1 MSFFCCCVGSEYTQ
15 MEDEKELTVR
25 HFNLKRDS
33 LFIEDHQTIDFNFS
47 DLINYKSGNL
57 NFLHP
62 CDAGCYIVE
71 INNKNES
78 VGVLS
83 ISVKPSNKNSKKFK
97 ISPMQVKSIFNFKHS
112 SGIATDLPF

>member
-33 LFIEDHQTIDFNFS
+33 LFIEDNQTIDFNFS

-62 CDAGCYIVE
+62 CDTGCYIVE

-83 ISVKPSNKNSKKFK
+83 IAVKPSNKNSKKFK
-97 ISPMQVKSIFNFKHS
+97 ISPMQVKPIFNF
-112 SGIATDLPF
+112 